1 MIIAKALHY
10 MTTEEASKLNWKR
23 ITHDFMEASIDALID
38 MQNNRQDKLLVCD
51 MILIALKNDNQKHI
65 HEDEI
70 ENKLQFIRKTIENGV
85 YSPYREIERL
95 IKENDVKDKKIS
107 DLLSQ
112 LNVAK
117 DEGDELREADLIT
130 KIVEHSVKLGVE
142 VAKNVELVLGR
153 IYRGT
158 TKFAEH
164 FKWLEDYIA
173 NTASSGEI
181 LKAIA
186 ELNETLK
193 KAANKPMTQNIYGD
207 KNEFKEGAKMLK
219 LTTPADADPAEIAM
233 RIAEQ
238 QKQIEKMNGNEMN
251 S

>member
-1 MIIAKALHY
+1 MIIAKVLHY
-10 MTTEEASKLNWKR
+10 MNSDEAAKLNWKR
-23 ITHDFMEASIDALID
+23 MTHDFNEASIDAYID
-38 MQNNRQDKLLVCD
+38 MQNNRQDKLSVCD
-51 MILIALKNDNQKHI
+51 MILSALKNDSQKHI

-70 ENKLQFIRKTIENGV
+70 ESKLLFIRKTIENGV

-107 DLLSQ
+107 DLLTELNTAKSQ
-112 LNVAK
+112 
-117 DEGDELREADLIT
+117 GDELKEADLIT
-130 KIVEHSVKLGVE
+130 KIVEHSVKLGVD

-173 NTASSGEI
+173 NTSSAGDI

-186 ELNETLK
+186 ELNETIK
-193 KAANKPMTQNIYGD
+193 KAANKPTTQNNYTLELVGKKETNIGTNYGPNIENNGTLSLPNKDD
-207 KNEFKEGAKMLK
+207 K
-219 LTTPADADPAEIAM
+219 
-233 RIAEQ
+233 Q
-238 QKQIEKMNGNEMN
+238 
-251 S
+251 

>member
-1 MIIAKALHY
+1 MIIAKVLHY
-10 MTTEEASKLNWKR
+10 MNSEEASKLDWKR
-23 ITHDFMEASIDALID
+23 MTHDFNEASIDAYID
-38 MQNNRQDKLLVCD
+38 MQNNRQDKLSVCD
-51 MILIALKNDNQKHI
+51 MILIALKNDNQKYI

-70 ENKLQFIRKTIENGV
+70 ENKLLFIRKTIENGV

-173 NTASSGEI
+173 NTASSVEI

-186 ELNETLK
+186 ELNETMK
-193 KAANKPMTQNIYGD
+193 KAANKPTIQNIYGD
-207 KNEFKEGAKMLK
+207 KNEFAADSKLIKMAL
-219 LTTPADADPAEIAM
+219 PADADPTEIAM

-238 QKQIEKMNGNEMN
+238 QQKQIGKKDNHGNG
-251 S
+251 

>member
-10 MTTEEASKLNWKR
+10 MTSEEASKLNWKR

-38 MQNNRQDKLLVCD
+38 MQNNRQDKLSVCD
-51 MILIALKNDNQKHI
+51 MILSALKNDSQKHI

-70 ENKLQFIRKTIENGV
+70 ESKLLFIRKTIENGV

-107 DLLSQ
+107 DLLTELNTAKSQ
-112 LNVAK
+112 
-117 DEGDELREADLIT
+117 GDELKEADLIT
-130 KIVEHSVKLGVE
+130 KIVEHSVKLGVD

-173 NTASSGEI
+173 NTSSAGDI

-193 KAANKPMTQNIYGD
+193 KAANKPTNQFTVYPQPGSTANLGCQMQSPQFQVIPSST
-207 KNEFKEGAKMLK
+207 
-219 LTTPADADPAEIAM
+219 
-233 RIAEQ
+233 EQ
-238 QKQIEKMNGNEMN
+238 QPKLENNKKGDENV
-251 S
+251 

>member
-1 MIIAKALHY
+1 MIIAKVLHY
-10 MTTEEASKLNWKR
+10 MTSEEASLLKWKR
-23 ITHDFMEASIDALID
+23 MTHDFNEASIDAFID
-38 MQNNRQDKLLVCD
+38 MQSNRQDKLSVCD
-51 MILIALKNDNQKHI
+51 MILSALKNDSQKHI

-70 ENKLQFIRKTIENGV
+70 ESKLLFIRKTIENGV

-95 IKENDVKDKKIS
+95 IKENDDKDKKIS
-107 DLLSQ
+107 DLLTELNTAKSQ
-112 LNVAK
+112 
-117 DEGDELREADLIT
+117 GDELKEADLIT
-130 KIVEHSVKLGVE
+130 KIVEHSVKLGVD

-173 NTASSGEI
+173 NTSSAGDI

-193 KAANKPMTQNIYGD
+193 KAANNPTTQNNYTLELVGKKETNID
-207 KNEFKEGAKMLK
+207 KNYGPNIENNGTLSLPEELVAKPL
-219 LTTPADADPAEIAM
+219 PESEDD
-233 RIAEQ
+233 Q
-238 QKQIEKMNGNEMN
+238 
-251 S
+251 